1 MNKPKSSKFKFALTG
16 TNCSGKT
23 TLALGLTESL
33 KRDSVL
39 AEVVSSS
46 DRRISWSD
54 AHFPVDV
61 RAHWGMITK
70 LIGAEVA
77 AELRGDA
84 DVVITDRSVLDLYA
98 IATYDHPN
106 NASMLAL
113 EPAILDW
120 VSKYTAIYYL
130 EPLPYQEDNKRPN
143 DDFRMA
149 THANLLTLF
158 DKYRYRLPNVFKIPR
173 KEVLHDI
180 RAKMGLPTIDVLG
193 EDQKWQAISDATG
206 VDLMVKER
214 KTPKS
219 DYDVWILDPATNVP
233 NMPFKVMCIRNMFQS
248 YWPESHWDKLDLMVA
263 PKTVTEVSPFNFK
276 TFQPK
281 KC

>member
-1 MNKPKSSKFKFALTG
+1 MNKPKSSQFKFALTG

-23 TLALGLTESL
+23 TLALGITESL
-33 KRDSVL
+33 KRASVL

-106 NASMLAL
+106 NASMQAL

-158 DKYRYRLPNVFKIPR
+158 DKYNLPNVFKIPR

-193 EDQKWQAISDATG
+193 EDQKWQAISNFSGAH
-206 VDLMVKER
+206 LMVKER

-219 DYDVWILDPATNVP
+219 DYDVWILDPTIARHDVVAKITD
-233 NMPFKVMCIRNMFQS
+233 MFRA
-248 YWPESHWDKLDLMVA
+248 YWPESHWDSLDLMVA
-263 PKTVTEVSPFNFK
+263 PKTVTDASPFNFK
-276 TFQPK
+276 IFEPQNAN
-281 KC
+281 